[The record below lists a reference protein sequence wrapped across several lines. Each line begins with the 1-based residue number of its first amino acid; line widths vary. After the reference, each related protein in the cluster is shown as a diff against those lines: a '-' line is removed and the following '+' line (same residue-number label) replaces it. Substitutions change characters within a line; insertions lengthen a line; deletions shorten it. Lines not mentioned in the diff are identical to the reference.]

1 MSGETKREVEMK
13 SESHRRSIRKVSA
26 RAPKILLPK
35 FLALLIAT
43 VVWLP
48 CMHVF
53 YKPDVREY
61 LKDNDIPSKTRKL
74 SARQMDTWTK
84 PELRQR
90 ELQKMQAV
98 NPEWDLMSRTYFVL
112 ALANMILQDSNY
124 KQQAFDIID
133 AIIDNTL
140 RLEQEKG
147 FQHFLL
153 RYGQSGGWVIKP
165 PRSHF
170 VDSEIALMLG
180 ARRLIEEK
188 PSYKALLSKRVELMI
203 YRMRQSPVLCAES
216 YPDECW
222 MFCNTVSLAA
232 IRIAD
237 VLDGTDRSL
246 FLSSWVNKCKLR
258 LLEKESGLLI
268 SAFGVD
274 GTPASC
280 APGPEGSTI
289 WMACHMLQIVD
300 KNFAID
306 QYCRARKNLGGSI
319 LSFGYSREWPVG
331 SESKIDIDSGPVI
344 PYLGA
349 SASAS
354 GLAIV
359 AARAFDD
366 MDFFTKLLTSLDF
379 LGFPTESNEHLFYNT
394 GNAIGDSV
402 VLYAMVQGPL
412 WNEVEKRSRK

>member
-1 MSGETKREVEMK
+1 
-13 SESHRRSIRKVSA
+13 
-26 RAPKILLPK
+26 
-35 FLALLIAT
+35 
-43 VVWLP
+43 
-48 CMHVF
+48 MHVF

-61 LKDNDIPSKTRKL
+61 LKENDIPSKSRKL
-74 SARQMDTWTK
+74 SARHLNIWTN
-84 PELRQR
+84 PARPQR
-90 ELQKMQAV
+90 EHQNMQAV
-98 NPEWDLMSRTYFVL
+98 NPEWDFMSRTYFVL
-112 ALANMILQDSNY
+112 ALANMALRDSDY
-124 KQQAFDIID
+124 KRQACDIID
-133 AIIDNTL
+133 TIVDNTL

-153 RYGQSGGWVIKP
+153 RYGRSGGWVIKP
-165 PRSHF
+165 PRSQF
-170 VDSEIALMLG
+170 VDGEIALMLG

-203 YRMRQSPVLCAES
+203 SRMRQSPVLCAES

-237 VLDGTDRSL
+237 VLDGTDHSL
-246 FLSSWVNKCKLR
+246 FLSSWVNKCKLT

-306 QYCRARKNLGGSI
+306 QYRRARKNLGGSI
-319 LSFGYSREWPVG
+319 LGFGYSREWPVG
-331 SESKIDIDSGPVI
+331 SESKIDIDSGPVV

-359 AARAFDD
+359 AAKAFDD
-366 MDFFTKLLTSLDF
+366 MDYFAKLLTSLDF
-379 LGFPTESNEHLFYNT
+379 LGFPTESNGHFFYNA
-394 GNAIGDSV
+394 GNPIGDAV

-412 WNEVEKRSRK
+412 WNEVEKRARK